1 MIHYDAIMVVN
12 YIETSVRTALAIFCK
27 LKPESMVKNI
37 KIIAVIFGR
46 ERGLYYYTGNKVQF
60 TTYPGHAL
68 FRGQMIKKV
77 RFRFFSTPTGLL
89 DDYSYTNAIAT
100 PCSLHLH
107 VPYFLC

>member
-77 RFRFFSTPTGLL
+77 RFRFFSTPTGLEIYDPL
-89 DDYSYTNAIAT
+89 DGISEVAA
-100 PCSLHLH
+100 PKRVGSES
-107 VPYFLC
+107 